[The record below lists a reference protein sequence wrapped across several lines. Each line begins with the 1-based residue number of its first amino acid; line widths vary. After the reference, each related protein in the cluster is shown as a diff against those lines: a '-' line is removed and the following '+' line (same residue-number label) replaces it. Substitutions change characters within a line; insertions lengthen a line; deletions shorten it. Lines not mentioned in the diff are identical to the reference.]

1 MEVCGISNVTLRDF
15 SCEQSLLSRPDGS
28 SSFMQGINSY
38 MSK

>member
-28 SSFMQGINSY
+28 SSFMQGTNSY